1 LYFQSFFKI
10 TAKQTFAAHGK
21 FILINLSIPALWVA
35 QAWFREWCSILLGI
49 DFQKTDYLFL
59 ISL

>member
-1 LYFQSFFKI
+1 LYFQNFFKI
-10 TAKQTFAAHGK
+10 TAKQTFAARGK

-35 QAWFREWCSILLGI
+35 QVWFRELWSILFGI